1 MPGKI
6 NYKEDLLELPE
17 RIGEFVNM
25 KISVYVLGGAA
36 LTLRDIKPSTVDIG
50 ITVEDQASYEAL
62 VSALERLGFV
72 HESGLR
78 FRNII
83 TDEYVD
89 VDVGKF
95 IRLPLYPEFKQ
106 DAQLLG
112 VFGNMEVL
120 LFSNESV
127 ILLKSITGRE
137 RDLEDIATIIRSGD
151 LSWERLLQKAVSI
164 TDKELAEKGAK
175 GVLLVFELL
184 VALDRV
190 NEENPGLVPGDFL
203 DRLEKI
209 AGEYYKIWAQRA
221 GVNKARHYSAYLEKA
236 GEDGRPIKQ

>member
-1 MPGKI
+1 MGLSP
-6 NYKEDLLELPE
+6 YKKRSRGEIFSLLENIGATLNQ
-17 RIGEFVNM
+17 RI
-25 KISVYVLGGAA
+25 KVYVLGGAA
-36 LTLRDIKPSTVDIG
+36 LTLRDIKSSTVDID
-50 ITVEDQASYEAL
+50 ITVEDQGSYEAL
-62 VSALERLGFV
+62 ISALERLGFV

-78 FRNII
+78 FRNIV

-112 VFGNMEVL
+112 VFGNMEVM

-137 RDLEDIATIIRSGD
+137 RDLEDIAAIIKSGD
-151 LSWERLLQKAVSI
+151 LSWERLMQKAVSI
-164 TDKELAEKGAK
+164 TEKELAEKGAK

-190 NEENPGLVPGDFL
+190 NEEHPGLVPGDFL
-203 DRLEKI
+203 DRLERV
-209 AGEYYKIWAQRA
+209 AEEYYRVWTRLA
-221 GVNKARHYSAYLEKA
+221 GRTPPNLSE
-236 GEDGRPIKQ
+236 

>member
-1 MPGKI
+1 MENIGAALKQ
-6 NYKEDLLELPE
+6 
-17 RIGEFVNM
+17 RI
-25 KISVYVLGGAA
+25 KVYVLGGAA
-36 LTLRDIKPSTVDIG
+36 LTLRDIKPSTVDID
-50 ITVEDQASYEAL
+50 ITVEDQGSYEAL

-78 FRNII
+78 FRNIV

-137 RDLEDIATIIRSGD
+137 RDLEDIAAIIRSGD

-203 DRLEKI
+203 DRLEKV
-209 AGEYYKIWAQRA
+209 AEEYYRVWARLAGRA
-221 GVNKARHYSAYLEKA
+221 PHSLFE
-236 GEDGRPIKQ
+236 